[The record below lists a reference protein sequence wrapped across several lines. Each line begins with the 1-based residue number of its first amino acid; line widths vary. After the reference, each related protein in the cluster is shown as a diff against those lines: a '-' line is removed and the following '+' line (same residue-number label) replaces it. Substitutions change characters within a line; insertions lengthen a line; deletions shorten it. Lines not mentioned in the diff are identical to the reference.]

1 MVDNCQNLKKMLTPR
16 GFFSTKA
23 LPKFIVN
30 RGVIEE
36 VEPPCSLLV
45 TVTYMCKRMEG

>member
-1 MVDNCQNLKKMLTPR
+1 MLTPR

-23 LPKFIVN
+23 LPKFTVN

-36 VEPPCSLLV
+36 VEPPCALLV
-45 TVTYMCKRMEG
+45 TVTCIYEVIE